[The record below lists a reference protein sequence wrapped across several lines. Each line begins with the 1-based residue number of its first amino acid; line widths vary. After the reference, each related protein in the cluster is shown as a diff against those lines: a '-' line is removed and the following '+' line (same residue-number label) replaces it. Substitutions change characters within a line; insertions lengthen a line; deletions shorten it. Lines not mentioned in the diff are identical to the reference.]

1 MLSAMVLPGDWGAGR
16 GPPNCFDEMNA
27 AGRDRSGRPRL
38 TGDSDTMISIDIA
51 EWLRG
56 LSLEQYAPA
65 FAENAIEWE
74 ILPKLTSDDL
84 KEIGVAPVGHRRK
97 LLEAI
102 AVLRVDALPPGS
114 EAMPAAVAAR

>member
-1 MLSAMVLPGDWGAGR
+1 
-16 GPPNCFDEMNA
+16 
-27 AGRDRSGRPRL
+27 
-38 TGDSDTMISIDIA
+38 MISIDIA

-102 AVLRVDALPPGS
+102 AVLRVDALPPARRQDRLNAHASAATEPDQAVQFFVAGRNAAGITGAVS
-114 EAMPAAVAAR
+114 FPACSPPPNVLWL